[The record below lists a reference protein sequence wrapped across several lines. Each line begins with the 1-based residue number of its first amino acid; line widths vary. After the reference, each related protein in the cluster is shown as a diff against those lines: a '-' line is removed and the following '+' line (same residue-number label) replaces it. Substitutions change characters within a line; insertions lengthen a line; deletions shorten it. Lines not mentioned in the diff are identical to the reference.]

1 MFSVWIYQFN
11 YWWFDI
17 FPFIYLVIN
26 STCAS
31 VITNVATQSTLVNV
45 YVYICSTGGH
55 AYNV

>member
-1 MFSVWIYQFN
+1 MFSVWIYQIN

-17 FPFIYLVIN
+17 FHFILLVIN

-31 VITNVATQSTLVNV
+31 VITNVATQTLLLMCM
-45 YVYICSTGGH
+45 YVCTGGH